1 MEIGAVQLNPGLS
14 HNSPWSWYVSEIIRL
29 NFSVEKY
36 PVKSRLVWYGLTV
49 FLSSAILLV
58 LEITAGRLIAP
69 YVGVTIYS
77 WTSIIGV
84 ILAGLS
90 LGNWLGGRWAD
101 RGADERSTGIA
112 LALAAA
118 FSLLSLLTLTL
129 IAPVLQASS
138 LDLISASFLYVLCM
152 FFIPSLLLGIP
163 TPLLTTL
170 ALNLDDRTGHIVG
183 RMHALAALGS
193 IVGTFLTG
201 FVLIQYLGSRTVIIV
216 ASLVLFLLA
225 LPFLRNVSKKGLV
238 SILVLGVSITSLT
251 QVKNGFT
258 SPCEYESNYF
268 CLRVV
273 DVSEQ
278 APFGTANALILDHL
292 LHGINHE
299 TDPEILISPYVH
311 LMQELIAQ
319 HFESKELSHLHYFF
333 AGGGSYTQPRA
344 IKHGTPT
351 ATVMVAELD
360 PIVTQ
365 TVQQFLYVDPFD
377 FDIHHGDA
385 RTTLFRRKAAE
396 FDVIVT
402 DAFHD
407 IAIPYHLVTLEYVR
421 LAKSKLKPGGIF
433 TTNVVDAF
441 PDPKMVKSLMK
452 TLQQEFSHVDVWLDH
467 IPQAP
472 QRMTYVISASEK
484 IIRNDILESR
494 KGYRRNWFR
503 INAPLLNSGTKLE
516 NVPIFTDD
524 FVPVE
529 RMISGLLL
537 THEGL

>member
-1 MEIGAVQLNPGLS
+1 MNSNP
-14 HNSPWSWYVSEIIRL
+14 HKIRL
-29 NFSVEKY
+29 A
-36 PVKSRLVWYGLTV
+36 WYGLTV
-49 FLSSAILLV
+49 FLSSAVLLV

-112 LALAAA
+112 LALAAV
-118 FSLLSLLTLTL
+118 FSLLSLLTLTV
-129 IAPVLQASS
+129 IAPILQASA
-138 LDLISASFLYVLCM
+138 LDLISASFLYVLGM

-170 ALNLDDRTGHIVG
+170 ALRLDRRTGHIVG

-193 IVGTFLTG
+193 IIGTFLTG
-201 FVLIQYLGSRTVIIV
+201 FFLIQYFGSRSVIIIS
-216 ASLVLFLLA
+216 SLLLLLLA
-225 LPFLRNVSKKGLV
+225 LPFLRNLSKRGLAGLLALAAL
-238 SILVLGVSITSLT
+238 IFTMA
-251 QVKNGFT
+251 QVKDGFI

-268 CLRVV
+268 CMRVI
-273 DVSEQ
+273 DASEE
-278 APFGTANALILDHL
+278 APYGSASALVLDHL
-292 LHGINHE
+292 LHGINHQTE
-299 TDPEILISPYVH
+299 ADMLISPYVH
-311 LMQELIAQ
+311 LMQELINQ
-319 HFESKELSHLHYFF
+319 HYEPSELSELHYFF

-344 IKHGTPT
+344 IKHSTPAAAVT
-351 ATVMVAELD
+351 VAELD
-360 PIVTQ
+360 PVVTR
-365 TVQQFLYVDPFD
+365 TVAHKMYIDPAQ

-385 RTTLFRRKAAE
+385 RATLYRQQPAA

-407 IAIPYHLVTLEYVR
+407 IAIPYHLVTLEYIR
-421 LAKSKLKPGGIF
+421 LAKSKLKVGGIF

-452 TLQQEFSHVDVWLDH
+452 TLRQEFSHVNVWLDH
-467 IPQAP
+467 IPQLP

-484 IIRNDILESR
+484 PIDSDILESR
-494 KGYRRNWFR
+494 QGFRRHWFR
-503 INAPLLNSGTKLE
+503 INEPLLKSGTQLAE
-516 NVPIFTDD
+516 LPVFTDD

-529 RMISGLLL
+529 RMISDLLL
-537 THEGL
+537 THEGR

>member
-1 MEIGAVQLNPGLS
+1 M
-14 HNSPWSWYVSEIIRL
+14 RL
-29 NFSVEKY
+29 A
-36 PVKSRLVWYGLTV
+36 WYGLTV

-69 YVGVTIYS
+69 YVGATIYS

-101 RGADERSTGIA
+101 RDADERSTGIA
-112 LALAAA
+112 LALAGA
-118 FSLLSLLTLTL
+118 FSLFSLLTLTI
-129 IAPVLQASS
+129 IAPILQAST
-138 LDLISASFLYVLCM
+138 LNLISASFLYVLCM

-170 ALNLDDRTGHIVG
+170 SLKLDSRTGHIVG

-201 FVLIQYLGSRTVIIV
+201 FFLIQYFGSRTVVII
-216 ASLVLFLLA
+216 ASVVLFLLA
-225 LPFLRNVSKKGLV
+225 LPFLRNASKKGLV
-238 SILVLGVSITSLT
+238 SLLVLGGLITSLT
-251 QVKNGFT
+251 QMKNGFI
-258 SPCEYESNYF
+258 SPCNYESNYF

-273 DVSEQ
+273 DVSDQ
-278 APFGTANALILDHL
+278 APFGSANGLVLDHL
-292 LHGINHE
+292 LHGINHKTE
-299 TDPEILISPYVH
+299 PEMLISPYVH
-311 LMQELIAQ
+311 LMQELVTQ
-319 HFESKELSHLHYFF
+319 HFESAELPHLQYFF

-344 IKHGTPT
+344 IKQGTPT
-351 ATVMVAELD
+351 ASVTVAELD
-360 PIVTQ
+360 PIVTR
-365 TVQQFLYVDPFD
+365 TVQQFLYVNPTD
-377 FDIHHGDA
+377 FNIHHGDA
-385 RTTLFRRKAAE
+385 RTTLYRQQAAT

-407 IAIPYHLVTLEYVR
+407 IAIPYHLVTLEYIR
-421 LAKSKLKPGGIF
+421 LARSKLKLGGIF

-452 TLQQEFSHVDVWLDH
+452 TLLQEFSHVGVWLDH
-467 IPQAP
+467 IPREA

-484 IIRNDILESR
+484 KINNDILESQ
-494 KGYRRNWFR
+494 KGFKRNWFR
-503 INAPLLNSGTKLE
+503 INTPLLNSGTNIESL
-516 NVPIFTDD
+516 PIFTDD

-529 RMISGLLL
+529 RMISDLLL
-537 THEGL
+537 TYEGR